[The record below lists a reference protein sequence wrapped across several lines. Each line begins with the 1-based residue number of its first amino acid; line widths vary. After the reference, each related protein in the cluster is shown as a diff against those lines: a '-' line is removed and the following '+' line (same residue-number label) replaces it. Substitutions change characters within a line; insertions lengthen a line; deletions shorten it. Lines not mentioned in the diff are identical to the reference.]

1 MAWQYKRQERQFS
14 VIPEGEYRIRIR
26 EADKA
31 VSKSGRDM
39 LALQF
44 DVSGRNEILYH
55 YIVFLDDKPEITNRM
70 LTQFFD
76 SFKDIEDGDFNIK
89 NWIGKVGACKIK
101 HEETDYNGGSV
112 QARIHYFIEAGKQ
125 GTLPPWK
132 EPNNGIKN
140 GVKKDWTDVGELE
153 TDADGFMKA
162 PDDFDMPLF

>member
-1 MAWQYKRQERQFS
+1 MAWQYKRQERQFPI
-14 VIPEGEYRIRIR
+14 IPEGEYKIRIR
-26 EADKA
+26 SAEKA

-39 LALQF
+39 LSLQF

-76 SFKDIEDGDFNIK
+76 SFKDIADGDFNIR

-101 HEETDYNGGSV
+101 HEETDYNGGTT
-112 QARIHYFIEAGKQ
+112 QARIHYFIEASKQ

-132 EPNNGIKN
+132 EPASTEK
-140 GVKKDWTDVGELE
+140 KKDWTDNP
-153 TDADGFMKA
+153 AA
-162 PDDFDMPLF
+162 ADDFMPIPEGADIDGIPLF